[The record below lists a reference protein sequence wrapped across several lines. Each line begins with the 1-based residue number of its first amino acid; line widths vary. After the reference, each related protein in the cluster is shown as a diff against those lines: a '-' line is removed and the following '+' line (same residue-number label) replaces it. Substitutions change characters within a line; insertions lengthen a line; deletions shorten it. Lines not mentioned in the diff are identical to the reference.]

1 MNEKLNEYNI
11 EDNYNHNHSHNH
23 NHSKE
28 EFFDFNEKTK
38 LNGKKISFVV
48 LLNLLITISEI
59 LGGLFSKSLSLLS
72 DAFHNFGD
80 TMAIVLSWF
89 AFFISKKEK
98 NKNKTYGYKRAQIIA
113 AFLNSEFLMII
124 CVFLI
129 IEAIKKFYNPEE
141 INSSIMLI
149 VATIGLLANLISTL
163 LLHKDSNH
171 SLNIRSSYLHLLG
184 DTISSFGVILG
195 AILIKIFKIN
205 YIDPLITIVLAIYLG
220 YESLKII
227 IKTINI
233 LMQSSAQLNYEQVKE
248 DIESLPSV
256 NSLHHVHT
264 WLTDEK
270 TIYFE
275 AHVELSDISLSQ
287 SSIILEEINRILF
300 EKYKISHTTIQFEV
314 DRCSN
319 KKLFNI

>member
-1 MNEKLNEYNI
+1 DFDEKAKLN
-11 EDNYNHNHSHNH
+11 S
-23 NHSKE
+23 
-28 EFFDFNEKTK
+28 
-38 LNGKKISFVV
+38 KKISFVV
-48 LLNLLITISEI
+48 LLNLLITISEV

-124 CVFLI
+124 SIFLI

-149 VATIGLLANLISTL
+149 VATIGLLANLISTI

-195 AILIKIFKIN
+195 AILIKIFKI
-205 YIDPLITIVLAIYLG
+205 YFFDPLITILLAIYLG

-227 IKTINI
+227 IKAINI
-233 LMQSSAQLNYEQVKE
+233 LMQSSAELNYDQIKK

-264 WLTDEK
+264 WLNDEK

-287 SSIILEEINRILF
+287 SSKILEEINKILF

-314 DRCSN
+314 DRCCN